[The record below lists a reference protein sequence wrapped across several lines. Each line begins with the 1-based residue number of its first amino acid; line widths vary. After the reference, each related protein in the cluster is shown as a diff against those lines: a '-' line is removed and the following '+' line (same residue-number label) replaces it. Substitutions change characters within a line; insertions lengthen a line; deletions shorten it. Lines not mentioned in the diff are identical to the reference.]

1 MSKPTMPAPATLR
14 GVFEDLSPD
23 APNVK
28 LADDAA
34 ISAAAR
40 QEAGIIE
47 WAAASSLVPH
57 IAELLNVPLPDVLVQ
72 FWQQTEE
79 VAAEIKESKRSPGPR
94 RVTLLETTTQASY
107 EPSLEVRLN
116 GAKPGKAIGFKVVMP
131 ITLKGATLVI
141 EGGRIVDVV
150 AGEGLIGGVIT
161 LGSLTVAKLK
171 KPFVVALP
179 SLRLQGIVE
188 APVP

>member
-94 RVTLLETTTQASY
+94 RVTLLETKTQASY